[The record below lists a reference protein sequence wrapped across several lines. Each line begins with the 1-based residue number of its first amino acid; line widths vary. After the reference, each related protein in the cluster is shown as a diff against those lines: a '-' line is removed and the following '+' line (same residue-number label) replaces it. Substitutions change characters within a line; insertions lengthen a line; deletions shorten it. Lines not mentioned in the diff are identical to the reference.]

1 MTKSDIPEIEHE
13 VLADVWPAFRLF
25 EALSTQ
31 WRVGMGGPVG
41 LDYGAI
47 PSTGSML
54 GMKRKEITA
63 AFHDVRVM
71 EAEALLIMSQSK

>member
-1 MTKSDIPEIEHE
+1 MTKADLPDIEHE

-31 WRVGMGGPVG
+31 WRFGVGGPVG

-47 PSTGSML
+47 PSTGYLL
-54 GMKRKEITA
+54 GMKRHEITS
-63 AFHDVRVM
+63 AFQDLRVM
-71 EAEALLIMSQSK
+71 EAEALLIMSQPT